1 MNYSDTTIIIPTLN
15 EEENIGELIKLLSK
29 YNGISIIVADDGSKD
44 RTQQIVKKESGKNK
58 KIMLLDRSAKSH
70 GLTASVVDGAM
81 HSKTEFIAV
90 IDGDL
95 QHPPEKIKDIVEKL
109 RSGSDVCIASRQKI
123 AVKWQFSRKMESKV
137 ATILAWAR
145 LLRPVKDPLSG
156 FFGIKTSLFQQIVK
170 KNWKKFEMPGYKV
183 LFDLLK
189 YAPRGSRISEVP
201 YIFGLRMRGES
212 KISKKHIFSFIRA
225 VLK

>member
-1 MNYSDTTIIIPTLN
+1 MNYSDTTVIIPTLN
-15 EEENIGELIKLLSK
+15 EEGNIGDLIKILSK
-29 YNGISIIVADDGSKD
+29 YTGISVIVADDGSKD
-44 RTQQIVKKESGKNK
+44 RTQQIVKNESRKNR

-70 GLTASVVDGAM
+70 GLTASVVDGGIHA
-81 HSKTEFIAV
+81 KTEFMVV

-109 RSGSDVCIASRQKI
+109 RNGSDICIASRQKV
-123 AVKWQFSRKMESKV
+123 AVKWQFSRKMESKI

-145 LLRPVKDPLSG
+145 LLKPVKDPLSG
-156 FFGIKTSLFQQIVK
+156 FFGAKTLLFQQAVK
-170 KNWKKFEMPGYKV
+170 KSWRKFEMPGYKV

-189 YAPRGSRISEVP
+189 YAPRGSMISEVP
-201 YIFGLRMRGES
+201 YTFGLRMRGES
-212 KISKKHIFSFIRA
+212 KISKKHVFSFLRA